1 MNKKCLILYLLS
13 LLANYIE
20 TRDSDNLVEIKEIL
34 TSGHDNGVDSIIND
48 VKIISFKIVSKIR

>member
-34 TSGHDNGVDSIIND
+34 ISGHDNGVDSIIND